1 MWTIVESIP
10 KTDSPKGLVA
20 DPDAREANHHKG
32 VETFTRRSPMVVAD
46 PVPSTNDVMIAT
58 QGLTKRF
65 GDLVAVDRV
74 DLEIRKGEIFGL
86 LGPNGAGK
94 TTTISML
101 ITIRPI
107 TEGRATVNGF
117 DVARQ
122 PSKVR
127 ASCGI
132 VFQEPSI
139 DTALTAREN
148 LELHA
153 RLYGVA
159 KAIRRER
166 IEELLA
172 LVDLKDREDSI
183 VKTFS
188 GGMKRRLEIARG
200 LLHHPPIIFLDEPTL
215 GLDPQTRQHIWD
227 YIERLRREMRTTF
240 VLTTH
245 YMEEADRLC
254 DRIGII
260 DHGKIVALGTPK
272 ELKDSLG
279 GDTVVLT
286 MDDPPL
292 DAFRALPFVS
302 KVDVRDGSAWL
313 SVERAT
319 SNLARIIQAAGG
331 REIATVEVRR
341 PTLEDVFISLTGR
354 AIRQAEEGGGEGWS
368 GQVMQYTATTNR

>member
-1 MWTIVESIP
+1 MVLV
-10 KTDSPKGLVA
+10 DSPSSG
-20 DPDAREANHHKG
+20 NG
-32 VETFTRRSPMVVAD
+32 
-46 PVPSTNDVMIAT
+46 VMIET
-58 QGLTKRF
+58 RGLTKRF
-65 GDLVAVDRV
+65 GDLVAVDHV

-107 TEGRATVNGF
+107 TEGRALVNGF

-122 PSKVR
+122 PAKVR

-153 RLYGVA
+153 RLYGVS
-159 KAIRRER
+159 KSIRTDR

-172 LVDLKDREDSI
+172 LVDLKEREDSL

-286 MDDPPL
+286 MNEPPL

-302 KVDVRDGSAWL
+302 KVDVRDGSVWL

-331 REIATVEVRR
+331 HEIGTVEVRR
-341 PTLEDVFISLTGR
+341 PTLEDVFINLTGR

>member
-1 MWTIVESIP
+1 
-10 KTDSPKGLVA
+10 
-20 DPDAREANHHKG
+20 
-32 VETFTRRSPMVVAD
+32 
-46 PVPSTNDVMIAT
+46 MISLK
-58 QGLTKRF
+58 GLTKRF
-65 GDLVAVDRV
+65 GDLVAVDHI
-74 DLEIRKGEIFGL
+74 DLEVKKGEIFGL

-107 TEGRATVNGF
+107 TQGSATVNGF
-117 DVARQ
+117 DVARE

-139 DTALTAREN
+139 DTTLSAREN

-153 RLYGVA
+153 RLYGVP
-159 KAIRRER
+159 KAVRRQR
-166 IEELLA
+166 IEEMLT
-172 LVDLKDREDSI
+172 LVDLKDRERSI

-200 LLHHPPIIFLDEPTL
+200 LLHQPAVIFLDEPTL
-215 GLDPQTRQHIWD
+215 GLDPQTRQHIWQ
-227 YIERLRREMRTTF
+227 YIERLRREMGTTF

-286 MDDPPL
+286 MTDPPL
-292 DAFRALPFVS
+292 AAFKALPFVT
-302 KVDVRDGSAWL
+302 KVDARDGSVWL

-319 SNLARIIQAAGG
+319 ANLPRIFSAAEGHEIQS
-331 REIATVEVRR
+331 VELRR
-341 PTLEDVFISLTGR
+341 PTLEDVFINLTGR
-354 AIRQAEEGGGEGWS
+354 AIRQAEEGGGEGWF
-368 GQVMQYTATTNR
+368 GQVMQYTASSNR

>member
-1 MWTIVESIP
+1 MAET
-10 KTDSPKGLVA
+10 SPRTMPEGVA
-20 DPDAREANHHKG
+20 ISLR
-32 VETFTRRSPMVVAD
+32 
-46 PVPSTNDVMIAT
+46 
-58 QGLTKRF
+58 GLTKTF
-65 GDLVAVDRV
+65 GDLTAVDHI
-74 DLEIRKGEIFGL
+74 DLDVRRGEIFGL

-101 ITIRPI
+101 VTIRPI
-107 TEGRATVNGF
+107 SDGKALVNGF
-117 DVARQ
+117 DVSKE
-122 PSKVR
+122 PHKVR

-139 DTALTAREN
+139 DTTLTAREN

-153 RLYGVA
+153 RLYGVP
-159 KAIRRER
+159 KPVRRQR

-172 LVDLKDREDSI
+172 LVDLKDREDSL

-215 GLDPQTRQHIWD
+215 GLDPQTRQYIWQ
-227 YIERLRREMRTTF
+227 YIERLRKEMGTTF

-272 ELKDSLG
+272 ELKDFLG
-279 GDTVVLT
+279 GDTVVLQ
-286 MDDPPL
+286 MANPPL
-292 DAFRALPFVS
+292 DAFKALPFVS
-302 KVDVRDGSAWL
+302 KVDVREGAVWL
-313 SVERAT
+313 SVEKAT
-319 SNLARIIQAAGG
+319 ANLPRIFQAAGAE
-331 REIATVEVRR
+331 EILSVEVRR
-341 PTLEDVFISLTGR
+341 PTLEDVFIRHTGR
-354 AIRQAEEGGGEGWS
+354 SIRQPEADAGEGWF
-368 GQVMQYTATTNR
+368 GQVMQYTATSNR

>member
-1 MWTIVESIP
+1 
-10 KTDSPKGLVA
+10 
-20 DPDAREANHHKG
+20 
-32 VETFTRRSPMVVAD
+32 
-46 PVPSTNDVMIAT
+46 MIAT
-58 QGLTKRF
+58 RGLTKRF
-65 GDLVAVDRV
+65 GDLVAVDHV

-139 DTALTAREN
+139 DTTLTAREN

-153 RLYGVA
+153 RLYGVP

-227 YIERLRREMRTTF
+227 YIERLRREMRTT
-240 VLTTH
+240 
-245 YMEEADRLC
+245 
-254 DRIGII
+254 
-260 DHGKIVALGTPK
+260 
-272 ELKDSLG
+272 
-279 GDTVVLT
+279 
-286 MDDPPL
+286 
-292 DAFRALPFVS
+292 
-302 KVDVRDGSAWL
+302 
-313 SVERAT
+313 
-319 SNLARIIQAAGG
+319 
-331 REIATVEVRR
+331 
-341 PTLEDVFISLTGR
+341 
-354 AIRQAEEGGGEGWS
+354 
-368 GQVMQYTATTNR
+368 

>member
-1 MWTIVESIP
+1 VTKESA
-10 KTDSPKGLVA
+10 SG
-20 DPDAREANHHKG
+20 RGNG
-32 VETFTRRSPMVVAD
+32 
-46 PVPSTNDVMIAT
+46 VMIAAR
-58 QGLTKRF
+58 GLTKRF
-65 GDLVAVDRV
+65 GNLVAVDKV
-74 DLEIRKGEIFGL
+74 DLDIHKGEIFGL

-107 TEGRATVNGF
+107 SDGTATVNGF
-117 DVARQ
+117 DVAKQ
-122 PSKVR
+122 PAKVR

-148 LELHA
+148 LELHS
-153 RLYGVA
+153 RLYGIP
-159 KAIRRER
+159 KPIRRQR

-172 LVDLKDREDSI
+172 LVDLKDRENSI

-200 LLHHPPIIFLDEPTL
+200 LLHHPPVIFLDEPTL
-215 GLDPQTRQHIWD
+215 GLDPQTRQHIWE
-227 YIERLRREMRTTF
+227 YIERLRREMGTTF

-272 ELKDSLG
+272 SLKDSLG

-286 MDDPPL
+286 MKEPPL
-292 DAFRALPFVS
+292 DAFRALKFVS
-302 KVDVRDGSAWL
+302 KVDVRDGAVWL
-313 SVERAT
+313 SVEKAT
-319 SNLARIIQAAGG
+319 ANLPQIIQAAGH
-331 REIATVEVRR
+331 REIESVELRR

-354 AIRQAEEGGGEGWS
+354 AIRQAEESEGEGWF
-368 GQVMQYTATTNR
+368 GTVMQYETSSNR

>member
-1 MWTIVESIP
+1 MVLA
-10 KTDSPKGLVA
+10 DSPSSDNG
-20 DPDAREANHHKG
+20 
-32 VETFTRRSPMVVAD
+32 
-46 PVPSTNDVMIAT
+46 VMIET
-58 QGLTKRF
+58 RGLTKRF
-65 GDLVAVDRV
+65 GDLIAVDRV

-122 PSKVR
+122 PSKVH

-139 DTALTAREN
+139 DTTLTAREN

-153 RLYGVA
+153 RLYGVP
-159 KAIRRER
+159 KAIRGER

-188 GGMKRRLEIARG
+188 GGVKRRLEIARG

-215 GLDPQTRQHIWD
+215 RLDPQIRQHIWD
-227 YIERLRREMRTTF
+227 YIERLRRAMRTTF
-240 VLTTH
+240 ILTTH
-245 YMEEADRLC
+245 SAEEAELLFY
-254 DRIGII
+254 RIGLV
-260 DHGKIVALGTPK
+260 DYGKIVTLG
-272 ELKDSLG
+272 
-279 GDTVVLT
+279 
-286 MDDPPL
+286 
-292 DAFRALPFVS
+292 
-302 KVDVRDGSAWL
+302 
-313 SVERAT
+313 
-319 SNLARIIQAAGG
+319 
-331 REIATVEVRR
+331 
-341 PTLEDVFISLTGR
+341 
-354 AIRQAEEGGGEGWS
+354 
-368 GQVMQYTATTNR
+368 

>member
-1 MWTIVESIP
+1 MAET
-10 KTDSPKGLVA
+10 SPRTMPEGVA
-20 DPDAREANHHKG
+20 ISLR
-32 VETFTRRSPMVVAD
+32 
-46 PVPSTNDVMIAT
+46 
-58 QGLTKRF
+58 GLTKTF
-65 GDLVAVDRV
+65 GDLTAVDHI
-74 DLEIRKGEIFGL
+74 DLDVKRGEIFGL

-101 ITIRPI
+101 VTIRPI
-107 TEGRATVNGF
+107 SDGKALVNGF
-117 DVARQ
+117 DVSKE
-122 PSKVR
+122 PHKVR

-139 DTALTAREN
+139 DTTLTAREN

-153 RLYGVA
+153 RLYGVP
-159 KAIRRER
+159 KPVRRQR

-172 LVDLKDREDSI
+172 LVDLKDREDSL

-215 GLDPQTRQHIWD
+215 GLDPQTRQYIWQ
-227 YIERLRREMRTTF
+227 YIERLRKEMGTTF

-272 ELKDSLG
+272 ELKDFLG
-279 GDTVVLT
+279 GDTVVLQ
-286 MDDPPL
+286 MANPPL
-292 DAFRALPFVS
+292 DAFKALPFVS
-302 KVDVRDGSAWL
+302 KVDVREGAVWL
-313 SVERAT
+313 SVEKAT
-319 SNLARIIQAAGG
+319 ANLPRIFQAAGAE
-331 REIATVEVRR
+331 EILSVEVRR
-341 PTLEDVFISLTGR
+341 PTLEDVFIRHTGR
-354 AIRQAEEGGGEGWS
+354 SIRQPEADAGEGWF
-368 GQVMQYTATTNR
+368 GQVMQYTATSNR

>member
-1 MWTIVESIP
+1 MVLA
-10 KTDSPKGLVA
+10 DSP
-20 DPDAREANHHKG
+20 
-32 VETFTRRSPMVVAD
+32 
-46 PVPSTNDVMIAT
+46 PSGNDVMIAT
-58 QGLTKRF
+58 RGLTKRF
-65 GDLVAVDRV
+65 GDLVAVDNV

-107 TEGRATVNGF
+107 TEGRATVNGY
-117 DVARQ
+117 DVARE
-122 PSKVR
+122 PAKVR

-153 RLYGVA
+153 RLYGVP

-215 GLDPQTRQHIWD
+215 GLDPQTRQHIWE

-254 DRIGII
+254 DRIAII
-260 DHGKIVALGTPK
+260 DRGKIVALGTPK

-279 GDTVVLT
+279 CDTVVLT
-286 MDDPPL
+286 MEEPPL
-292 DAFRALPFVS
+292 DAFRGLPFVS
-302 KVDVRDGSAWL
+302 NVDVRDGGEWVFVARPRS
-313 SVERAT
+313 R
-319 SNLARIIQAAGG
+319 LAQIVQAARG
-331 REIATVEVRR
+331 
-341 PTLEDVFISLTGR
+341 PDDC
-354 AIRQAEEGGGEGWS
+354 
-368 GQVMQYTATTNR
+368 MC

>member
-1 MWTIVESIP
+1 
-10 KTDSPKGLVA
+10 
-20 DPDAREANHHKG
+20 
-32 VETFTRRSPMVVAD
+32 
-46 PVPSTNDVMIAT
+46 MISLR
-58 QGLTKRF
+58 GLTKKF
-65 GDLVAVDRV
+65 GDLTAVDHI
-74 DLEIRKGEIFGL
+74 DLEVNKGEIFGL

-101 ITIRPI
+101 ITIRAI
-107 TEGRATVNGF
+107 SDGKATVNGF
-117 DVARQ
+117 DVATE

-139 DTALTAREN
+139 DTTLSALEN

-153 RLYGVA
+153 RLYGVP
-159 KAIRRER
+159 KSIRKQR
-166 IEELLA
+166 IEEMLT
-172 LVDLKDREDSI
+172 LVDLKDRQHSV

-200 LLHHPPIIFLDEPTL
+200 LLHQPALIFLDEPTL
-215 GLDPQTRQHIWD
+215 GLDPQTRQYIWE
-227 YIERLRREMRTTF
+227 YIERLRREMGTTF

-279 GDTVVLT
+279 GDTVVIT
-286 MDDPPL
+286 MKDPPL
-292 DAFRALPFVS
+292 EAFKALPFVS
-302 KVDVRDGSAWL
+302 KVDVRDGSVWL
-313 SVERAT
+313 SVEKAT
-319 SNLARIIQAAGG
+319 ANLPRIFQAAGG
-331 REIATVEVRR
+331 REIEAVEVRR
-341 PTLEDVFISLTGR
+341 PTLEDVFIRLTGR
-354 AIRQAEEGGGEGWS
+354 DIRQAEESGGEGWF
-368 GQVMQYTATTNR
+368 GQVMQYTATSDR

>member
-1 MWTIVESIP
+1 MAIA
-10 KTDSPKGLVA
+10 DSPTSSN
-20 DPDAREANHHKG
+20 E
-32 VETFTRRSPMVVAD
+32 
-46 PVPSTNDVMIAT
+46 VMIET
-58 QGLTKRF
+58 RGLTKRF
-65 GDLVAVDRV
+65 GELVAVDRV

-122 PSKVR
+122 PSRVR

-153 RLYGVA
+153 RLYGVP
-159 KAIRRER
+159 KAVRRER

-172 LVDLKDREDSI
+172 LVDLKDRESSL

-279 GDTVVLT
+279 GDTVVLA
-286 MDDPPL
+286 MGNPPL

-302 KVDVRDGSAWL
+302 KVDVRDGSVWL
-313 SVERAT
+313 SVEKAT

-331 REIATVEVRR
+331 REIGTVEVRR

>member
-1 MWTIVESIP
+1 MVLAA
-10 KTDSPKGLVA
+10 SPSSDNG
-20 DPDAREANHHKG
+20 
-32 VETFTRRSPMVVAD
+32 
-46 PVPSTNDVMIAT
+46 VMIET
-58 QGLTKRF
+58 RGLTKRF
-65 GDLVAVDRV
+65 GDLVAVDHV
-74 DLEIRKGEIFGL
+74 DLEIHKGEIFGL

-107 TEGRATVNGF
+107 TEGRALVNGF

-153 RLYGVA
+153 RLYGVP
-159 KAIRRER
+159 KLIRTER

-172 LVDLKDREDSI
+172 LVDLKDREDSL

-188 GGMKRRLEIARG
+188 GGMKRRLGLARG
-200 LLHHPPIIFLDEPTL
+200 LSPPPPPISRRDRPA
-215 GLDPQTRQHIWD
+215 GPAPQTRQHIWD
-227 YIERLRREMRTTF
+227 YIERLRREMQTTF

-260 DHGKIVALGTPK
+260 DHG
-272 ELKDSLG
+272 
-279 GDTVVLT
+279 
-286 MDDPPL
+286 
-292 DAFRALPFVS
+292 
-302 KVDVRDGSAWL
+302 
-313 SVERAT
+313 
-319 SNLARIIQAAGG
+319 
-331 REIATVEVRR
+331 
-341 PTLEDVFISLTGR
+341 
-354 AIRQAEEGGGEGWS
+354 
-368 GQVMQYTATTNR
+368 

>member
-1 MWTIVESIP
+1 
-10 KTDSPKGLVA
+10 
-20 DPDAREANHHKG
+20 
-32 VETFTRRSPMVVAD
+32 
-46 PVPSTNDVMIAT
+46 MISL
-58 QGLTKRF
+58 QGLTKKF
-65 GDLVAVDRV
+65 GDLTAVDHI
-74 DLEIRKGEIFGL
+74 DLEVKKGEIFGL

-101 ITIRPI
+101 ITIRAI
-107 TEGRATVNGF
+107 SDGKATVNGF
-117 DVARQ
+117 DVATE

-139 DTALTAREN
+139 DTTLSALEN

-153 RLYGVA
+153 RLYGVP
-159 KAIRRER
+159 KGIRKQR
-166 IEELLA
+166 IEEMLT
-172 LVDLKDREDSI
+172 LVDLKDRQHSV

-200 LLHHPPIIFLDEPTL
+200 LLHQPAVIFLDEPTL
-215 GLDPQTRQHIWD
+215 GLDPQTRQYIWE
-227 YIERLRREMRTTF
+227 YIERLRREMGTTF

-279 GDTVVLT
+279 GDTVVMT
-286 MDDPPL
+286 MKDAPL
-292 DAFRALPFVS
+292 DAFRALPFVT
-302 KVDVRDGSAWL
+302 KVDVRDGSVWL
-313 SVERAT
+313 SVEKAT
-319 SNLARIIQAAGG
+319 SNLARII
-331 REIATVEVRR
+331 
-341 PTLEDVFISLTGR
+341 
-354 AIRQAEEGGGEGWS
+354 
-368 GQVMQYTATTNR
+368 

>member
-1 MWTIVESIP
+1 
-10 KTDSPKGLVA
+10 
-20 DPDAREANHHKG
+20 
-32 VETFTRRSPMVVAD
+32 
-46 PVPSTNDVMIAT
+46 MISL
-58 QGLTKRF
+58 QGLTKKF
-65 GDLVAVDRV
+65 GDLTAVDHI
-74 DLEIRKGEIFGL
+74 DLEVKKGEIFGL

-101 ITIRPI
+101 ITIRAI
-107 TEGRATVNGF
+107 SAGKATVNGF
-117 DVARQ
+117 DVATE

-139 DTALTAREN
+139 DTTLSALEN

-153 RLYGVA
+153 RLYGVP
-159 KAIRRER
+159 KGIRKQR
-166 IEELLA
+166 IEEMLT
-172 LVDLKDREDSI
+172 LVDLKDRQHSV

-200 LLHHPPIIFLDEPTL
+200 LLHQPAVIFLDEPTL
-215 GLDPQTRQHIWD
+215 GLDPQTRQYIWE
-227 YIERLRREMRTTF
+227 YIERLRREMGTTF

-260 DHGKIVALGTPK
+260 DHGHIVALGTPK

-286 MDDPPL
+286 MKDPPL
-292 DAFRALPFVS
+292 EAFRGLKFVS
-302 KVDVRDGSAWL
+302 KVDVREGAVWL
-313 SVERAT
+313 SVAKAT
-319 SNLARIIQAAGG
+319 SNLPQIIQAAGKH
-331 REIATVEVRR
+331 EIEGVELRR

-354 AIRQAEEGGGEGWS
+354 AIRQAEEAEAGGWF
-368 GQVMQYTATTNR
+368 GQVMSYTASSDR

>member
-1 MWTIVESIP
+1 MWTIVESLL

-153 RLYGVA
+153 RLYGVP

>member
-1 MWTIVESIP
+1 
-10 KTDSPKGLVA
+10 
-20 DPDAREANHHKG
+20 
-32 VETFTRRSPMVVAD
+32 MVVAD
-46 PVPSTNDVMIAT
+46 PISPTEGAMIEAK
-58 QGLTKRF
+58 GLTKKF
-65 GDLVAVDRV
+65 GALIAVDHV
-74 DLEIRKGEIFGL
+74 DLEIRRGEIFGL

-117 DVARQ
+117 DVARE
-122 PSKVR
+122 PAKVR
-127 ASCGI
+127 GSCGI

-153 RLYGVA
+153 RLYGVP
-159 KAIRRER
+159 KAIRQQR
-166 IEELLA
+166 IEELLS
-172 LVDLKDREDSI
+172 LVDLKDREDSV

-200 LLHHPPIIFLDEPTL
+200 LLHHPPVIFLDEPTL

-227 YIERLRREMRTTF
+227 YIERLRRDLGTTF

-245 YMEEADRLC
+245 YMDEADRLC
-254 DRIGII
+254 DRIAII
-260 DHGKIVALGTPK
+260 DRGKIVALGTPK
-272 ELKDSLG
+272 SLKDSLG

-286 MDDPPL
+286 MKDPPTA
-292 DAFRALPFVS
+292 AFKALPFVT
-302 KVDVRDGSAWL
+302 KVDVRDGAVWL

-319 SNLARIIQAAGG
+319 SNVSRIIQAAAG
-331 REIATVEVRR
+331 REV
-341 PTLEDVFISLTGR
+341 
-354 AIRQAEEGGGEGWS
+354 
-368 GQVMQYTATTNR
+368 

>member
-1 MWTIVESIP
+1 MGPLSAVA
-10 KTDSPKGLVA
+10 SPSEGA
-20 DPDAREANHHKG
+20 A
-32 VETFTRRSPMVVAD
+32 
-46 PVPSTNDVMIAT
+46 IAMR
-58 QGLTKRF
+58 GLTKKF
-65 GDLVAVDRV
+65 GDLVAVDHI
-74 DLEIRKGEIFGL
+74 DLEIRRGEIFGL

-101 ITIRPI
+101 VTIRPI
-107 TEGRATVNGF
+107 TEGTATVNGF
-117 DVARQ
+117 DVARE

-127 ASCGI
+127 SSCGI

-139 DTALTAREN
+139 DTTLTAREN

-153 RLYGVA
+153 RLYAVPKGVR
-159 KAIRRER
+159 KQR

-215 GLDPQTRQHIWD
+215 GLDPQTRQYIWQ
-227 YIERLRREMRTTF
+227 YIERLRREMGTTF

-279 GDTVVLT
+279 GDTVVLQ
-286 MDDPPL
+286 MQDPPVE
-292 DAFRALPFVS
+292 AFRALPFVS
-302 KVDVRDGSAWL
+302 KVDVRDGAVWL
-313 SVERAT
+313 SVDKAT
-319 SNLARIIQAAGG
+319 ANLPKIFHAAGEG
-331 REIATVEVRR
+331 EILGVELRR
-341 PTLEDVFISLTGR
+341 PTLEDVFIRHTGR
-354 AIRQAEEGGGEGWS
+354 SIRQPEESEGEGWF
-368 GQVMQYTATTNR
+368 GQVMNYTASTNR

>member
-1 MWTIVESIP
+1 MVLE
-10 KTDSPKGLVA
+10 DSVSSA
-20 DPDAREANHHKG
+20 D
-32 VETFTRRSPMVVAD
+32 
-46 PVPSTNDVMIAT
+46 DVMIAAHS
-58 QGLTKRF
+58 LTKRF
-65 GDLVAVDRV
+65 GDLTAVDRI
-74 DLEIRKGEIFGL
+74 DLEIRRGEIFGL

-107 TEGRATVNGF
+107 TDGRATVNGY

-122 PSKVR
+122 PARVR

-153 RLYGVA
+153 RLYGVP

-215 GLDPQTRQHIWD
+215 GLDPQTRQHIWE

-254 DRIGII
+254 DRIAII
-260 DHGKIVALGTPK
+260 DKGKIVALGTPK

-286 MDDPPL
+286 MNEPPL

-302 KVDVRDGSAWL
+302 KVDVRDGAVWL
-313 SVERAT
+313 SVEKAT

-331 REIATVEVRR
+331 REVATVEVRR
-341 PTLEDVFISLTGR
+341 PTLEDVFIRLTGR
-354 AIRQAEEGGGEGWS
+354 AIRQAEEGGGEGWF
-368 GQVMQYTATTNR
+368 GQAMQYTASTNR

>member
-1 MWTIVESIP
+1 MGDVKAASA
-10 KTDSPKGLVA
+10 DSEVA
-20 DPDAREANHHKG
+20 ISLK
-32 VETFTRRSPMVVAD
+32 
-46 PVPSTNDVMIAT
+46 
-58 QGLTKRF
+58 GLTKKF
-65 GDLVAVDRV
+65 GDLTAVDHI
-74 DLEIRKGEIFGL
+74 DLDIRRGEIFGL

-101 ITIRPI
+101 VTIRPI
-107 TEGRATVNGF
+107 TEGTALVNGF

-127 ASCGI
+127 SSCGI

-139 DTALTAREN
+139 DTTLTAREN

-153 RLYGVA
+153 RLYGVP
-159 KAIRRER
+159 KNIRKQR

-172 LVDLKDREDSI
+172 LVDLKDRENSR

-215 GLDPQTRQHIWD
+215 GLDPQTRQYIWK
-227 YIERLRREMRTTF
+227 YIEALRKEMGTTF

-279 GDTVVLT
+279 GDTVVLQ
-286 MDDPPL
+286 MADPPL
-292 DAFRALPFVS
+292 DAFRALAFVT
-302 KVDVRDGSAWL
+302 KVDVRDGAVWLAMERATANLPRVFQAAEGREIL
-313 SVERAT
+313 SVE
-319 SNLARIIQAAGG
+319 L
-331 REIATVEVRR
+331 RR
-341 PTLEDVFISLTGR
+341 PTLEDVFIRHTGR
-354 AIRQAEEGGGEGWS
+354 SIRQPEEGGGEGWF
-368 GQVMQYTATTNR
+368 GQVMQYTASSDR

>member
-1 MWTIVESIP
+1 MSAAQQP
-10 KTDSPKGLVA
+10 
-20 DPDAREANHHKG
+20 
-32 VETFTRRSPMVVAD
+32 
-46 PVPSTNDVMIAT
+46 PSENAIELR
-58 QGLTKRF
+58 GLTKVF
-65 GDLVAVDRV
+65 GKITAVDRI
-74 DLEIRKGEIFGL
+74 DLDIKRGEIFGL

-101 ITIRPI
+101 VTIRPV
-107 TEGRATVNGF
+107 TDGKATVNGF
-117 DVARQ
+117 DVVRE
-122 PSKVR
+122 PHKVR

-139 DTALTAREN
+139 DTTLTAREN

-153 RLYGVA
+153 RLYGVP
-159 KAIRRER
+159 KSVRRSR

-172 LVDLKDREDSI
+172 LVDLKEREDSI
-183 VKTFS
+183 VRTFS

-215 GLDPQTRQHIWD
+215 GLDPQTRQYIWQ
-227 YIERLRREMRTTF
+227 YIERLRREMGTTF

-279 GDTVVLT
+279 GDTVVLQ
-286 MDDPPL
+286 MDDPPVE
-292 DAFRALPFVS
+292 AFKALPFVS
-302 KVDVRDGSAWL
+302 KVDLRDGDIWL

-319 SNLARIIQAAGG
+319 ANLPKIIQAAEG
-331 REIATVEVRR
+331 REIRGVELRR
-341 PTLEDVFISLTGR
+341 PTLEDVFIRHTGR
-354 AIRQAEEGGGEGWS
+354 SIRQPEGESGEGWF
-368 GQVMQYTATTNR
+368 GQAMNYTANQNR

>member
-1 MWTIVESIP
+1 MWTIVESLL